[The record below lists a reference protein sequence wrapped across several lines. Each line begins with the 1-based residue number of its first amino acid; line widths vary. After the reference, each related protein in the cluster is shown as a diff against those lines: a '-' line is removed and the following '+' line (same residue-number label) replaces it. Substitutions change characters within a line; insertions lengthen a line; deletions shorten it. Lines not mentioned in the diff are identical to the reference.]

1 MCCWSCVG
9 VCVGVRDSGIEAE
22 LSNIVEVENE
32 VVVLGK
38 EGEIVT
44 DDGLAHW
51 WAEEDNGE
59 RVRER
64 GGGSVEEE
72 EEVKLCVGLLRKGE
86 G

>member
-1 MCCWSCVG
+1 MG

-44 DDGLAHW
+44 DDGLAH
-51 WAEEDNGE
+51 
-59 RVRER
+59 
-64 GGGSVEEE
+64 
-72 EEVKLCVGLLRKGE
+72 
-86 G
+86 